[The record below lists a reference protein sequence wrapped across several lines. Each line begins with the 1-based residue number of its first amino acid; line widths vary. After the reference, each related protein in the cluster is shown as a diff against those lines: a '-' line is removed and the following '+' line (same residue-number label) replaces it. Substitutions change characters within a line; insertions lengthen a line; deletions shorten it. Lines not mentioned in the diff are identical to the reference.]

1 MKTIIIGITAI
12 IGLVGGAVSMGGD
25 ENIRESAPVEYLPV
39 KYLEPRELGGEVEYI
54 YFTEPM
60 IIAARPQ
67 EK

>member
-25 ENIRESAPVEYLPV
+25 DSIKESATVE
-39 KYLEPRELGGEVEYI
+39 YLEPRELGGEVEYI